1 MPIHV
6 VTKIADA
13 LNSLGKPI
21 RDRRLLLMGAA
32 YKADV
37 HDTRE
42 SPSLVIMRDLLKRG
56 ADVRLCDPWVPEV
69 QLDGREHRSVE
80 WCAEEV
86 AAADCVVMLTPHSH
100 FLKHPLWEHAELIV
114 DTRNV
119 VPVAEN
125 VWQI

>member
-1 MPIHV
+1 M
-6 VTKIADA
+6 
-13 LNSLGKPI
+13 GKAI
-21 RDRRLLLMGAA
+21 RDQRLLLMGAA

-42 SPSLVIMRDLLKRG
+42 SPSLVIMRDLLVRG

-69 QLDGREHRSVE
+69 ALDGREHRSV
-80 WCAEEV
+80 
-86 AAADCVVMLTPHSH
+86 
-100 FLKHPLWEHAELIV
+100 LWEHAELIV

-125 VWQI
+125 VWQL

>member
-1 MPIHV
+1 M
-6 VTKIADA
+6 
-13 LNSLGKPI
+13 GKPI

-42 SPSLVIMRDLLKRG
+42 SPSLVIMRDLLVRG

-69 QLDGREHRSVE
+69 ALDGREHRSVQ

-100 FLKHPLWEHAELIV
+100 FLEHPLWEHAELIV